1 MIILNPVITEKS
13 IVYARSGIFTFAVD
27 SAANKHQIA
36 HNVETAFGVNV
47 IRVNLLRRH
56 VPAKKTGN
64 KRLAGSPR
72 SIKHAR
78 VQLKAGQT
86 IDLFDLKEKN

>member
-1 MIILNPVITEKS
+1 MILLHPVITEKS
-13 IVYARSGIFTFAVD
+13 IVYARLGIFTFAVD
-27 SAANKHQIA
+27 VLASKHQIA
-36 HNVETAFGVNV
+36 HDVATTFGVNV

-64 KRLAGSPR
+64 KRLVGSPR
-72 SIKHAR
+72 SVKHAR
-78 VQLKAGQT
+78 VQLKSGQT